1 MEKIIFNFEEIFLID
16 PALFILVANHG
27 GQGGFAGPIR
37 QEGVAGPSGRNQEAH
52 SEPIEIKAEDVKQ
65 EPRMSHSRVVVTAA
79 SNAGKVLLVAVQLL
93 YNMMSNRPSLIDYDN
108 IIQHCF

>member
-1 MEKIIFNFEEIFLID
+1 MTKFQISTFHLFYEEDYFLLREFFDIS
-16 PALFILVANHG
+16 ALFILVANHG
-27 GQGGFAGPIR
+27 GQGGFAGPNH

-79 SNAGKVLLVAVQLL
+79 SNAGKVLLVVVLL
-93 YNMMSNRPSLIDYDN
+93 IYNTYVT
-108 IIQHCF
+108 C